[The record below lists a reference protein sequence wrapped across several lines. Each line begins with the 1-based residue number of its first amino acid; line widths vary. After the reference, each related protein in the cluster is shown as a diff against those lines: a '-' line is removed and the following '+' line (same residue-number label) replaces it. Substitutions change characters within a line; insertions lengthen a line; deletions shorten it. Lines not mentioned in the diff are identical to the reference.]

1 MSNQTELAAN
11 VSVNRK
17 KWIIGG
23 IVFLIVAA
31 VGLFWAKW
39 NPYFHKAFT
48 AAASHSIGS
57 SVVSGTNAAAP
68 DPSWSAA
75 WDFSIG
81 YFKSIWHAFIV
92 GIVLASLVQV
102 LLPKNWI
109 QRVLGKTSYGST
121 LVAGVAA
128 LPGMM

>member
-1 MSNQTELAAN
+1 MSESTELAGNAPA
-11 VSVNRK
+11 NRK
-17 KWIIGG
+17 RWIVGG
-23 IVFLIVAA
+23 IIFLVVAI

-57 SVVSGTNAAAP
+57 SVVSGNHAAAP
-68 DPSWSAA
+68 DPSWAAA
-75 WDFSIG
+75 WHFSIG

-102 LLPKNWI
+102 LLPRNWI

>member
-1 MSNQTELAAN
+1 MNQSTSLAGNLQAH
-11 VSVNRK
+11 RK
-17 KWIIGG
+17 KWVVGG
-23 IVFLIVAA
+23 VLFLVIAA
-31 VGLFWAKW
+31 AGLFWAKW

-48 AAASHSIGS
+48 AAADHYIGAS
-57 SVVSGTNAAAP
+57 TISGENAAAP
-68 DPSWSAA
+68 DPSWAAA
-75 WDFSIG
+75 WQFSLG

-102 LLPKNWI
+102 LVPRDWI

-121 LVAGVAA
+121 LLAGVSA